1 MLNNS
6 IFIYALNIII
16 FERYSFTTSAVCAY
30 KLRKELVRDQISEKL
45 FELQE
50 FDEATNQVHIISH
63 EILHGCL
70 FICTLEVQA
79 FIKMTDI

>member
-1 MLNNS
+1 M
-6 IFIYALNIII
+6 
-16 FERYSFTTSAVCAY
+16 CAY

-50 FDEATNQVHIISH
+50 FDEATNQVHIIAYH
-63 EILHGCL
+63 MKFLNGCL
-70 FICTLEVQA
+70 LICTLEVQA

>member
-1 MLNNS
+1 M
-6 IFIYALNIII
+6 
-16 FERYSFTTSAVCAY
+16 CAY

-45 FELQE
+45 FELRE
-50 FDEATNQVHIISH
+50 FDEATNQVHIISQ